1 MRKGHVVI
9 IRDRREAEQFLRE
22 VGADEAGVRWMIPK
36 AVFRAVKLLDIPCP
50 AANII
55 KQEMLSKGG
64 EAAVKRGTVTGQ
76 GTTDVLLLGT
86 LRHYQQLIKKLRAQ
100 PFGLKKVADEL
111 SEMLSF
117 LDEAGPRVIELP
129 RNRQLVLGGRTL
141 IMGILN
147 VTPDSFSDGGR
158 YLEPEAAVERAFAM
172 KEEGADIID
181 IGGMSTRPGHVPV
194 PAEEEISRV
203 LPVLERLAGEL
214 DIPVSVDT
222 YRADVARLCLEA
234 GADIVNDV
242 GGLMFD
248 EEMAR
253 VVARFRAPV
262 VIMHN
267 RMPNRPAEGYHN
279 LIDEMM
285 EDLQASLAKA
295 REAGIAREGII
306 LDPGIGFGKIGE
318 ENFVILK
325 RLREFKSLGYPLLLG
340 ASRKSFIGMALN
352 LPVEERLEGSL
363 AAAVIG
369 ILNGADILRVHD
381 VKETKRAAAIA
392 DAVK

>member
-1 MRKGHVVI
+1 MKRGHVVV

-36 AVFRAVKLLDIPCP
+36 AVFRAVKLRDIPCP

-100 PFGLKKVADEL
+100 PFGLKRVADEL
-111 SEMLSF
+111 NDMLAY
-117 LDEAGPRVIELP
+117 LDHQEPKVIEL
-129 RNRQLVLGGRTL
+129 RQNQRLVLGQRTL

-158 YLEPEAAVERAFAM
+158 YFEVGAAVERALAM
-172 KEEGADIID
+172 QEEGADIID
-181 IGGMSTRPGHVPV
+181 IGGMSTRPGHVTVPV
-194 PAEEEISRV
+194 QEEISRV
-203 LPVLERLAGEL
+203 LPVVERLAGKL
-214 DIPVSVDT
+214 DVPISVDT
-222 YRADVARLCLEA
+222 YRAEVARLCLEA
-234 GADIVNDV
+234 GAGMVNDV

-253 VVARFRAPV
+253 VVAGFRAPV

-279 LIDEMM
+279 LIDQMI
-285 EDLQASLAKA
+285 EDLQVSLERA
-295 REAGIAREGII
+295 REAGIPEENII
-306 LDPGIGFGKIGE
+306 VDPGIGFGKIGE
-318 ENFVILK
+318 ENLVILR

-340 ASRKSFIGMALN
+340 ASRKSFIGTVLN